1 MKLQKI
7 QVIVPVAS
15 IALLTSCG
23 GASGASGTPGLTLT
37 KSANAIAAGSSATF
51 SVAPGGYLVSATP
64 TWVIS
69 AAFES
74 PSITPIDKGD
84 ADVGTLSATGGDTVT
99 YTAPS
104 MPPVYVSAGNNS
116 YEQGFVGLT
125 VSANTPANN
134 GVAGMKIQIPI
145 VITAPSVTAGIS
157 PLAASVALNGT
168 QQFNGYAVGN
178 TNNGL
183 TWQVNGVTGGST
195 ATGTV
200 TTSSTAGGLYTAPVA
215 MLMTG
220 NTVTVTAIS
229 QADPTKSASAV
240 VTLH

>member
-7 QVIVPVAS
+7 QVLFVVAS

-23 GASGASGTPGLTLT
+23 GASGTPGLTLT
-37 KSANAIAAGSSATF
+37 KSVNVIAAGSSATF
-51 SVAPGGYLVSATP
+51 SVTPGGYLASATP
-64 TWVIS
+64 AWVIS
-69 AAFES
+69 SAFES
-74 PSITPIDKGD
+74 PSITPIDRGD
-84 ADVGTLSATGGDTVT
+84 ADVGTLSAMSGDTVT

-104 MPPVYVSAGNNS
+104 MPPVYVSAANNS
-116 YEQGFVGLT
+116 SEQGYVGLT
-125 VSANTPANN
+125 VSANTSANN

-178 TNNGL
+178 TNNGV

-215 MLMTG
+215 MPITG

>member
-1 MKLQKI
+1 MKFQKI
-7 QVIVPVAS
+7 QVTGGLAS

-23 GASGASGTPGLTLT
+23 GPSNTPGLTRT
-37 KSANAIAAGSSATF
+37 ESANVMAAGSSATF
-51 SVAPGGYLVSATP
+51 SVTPGGYLAAETP

-74 PSITPIDKGD
+74 PSITPIDRGD
-84 ADVGTLSATGGDTVT
+84 TDVGTLSATSGDTVT

-104 MPPVYVSAGNNS
+104 APPVYVSAGNNS

-125 VSANTPANN
+125 VNATVSANG
-134 GVAGMKIQIPI
+134 GVAGNHIQIPI
-145 VITAPSVTAGIS
+145 VITAPSVAAGIS
-157 PLAASVALNGT
+157 PLTASVALNGI

-178 TNNGL
+178 TNNGVM
-183 TWQVNGVTGGST
+183 WQVNGVTGGSS

-200 TTSSTAGGLYTAPVA
+200 TTTSTAGGLYTAPAA
-215 MLMTG
+215 MPMTG

-229 QADPTKSASAV
+229 QADATKSASAV